1 MSPAL
6 SIGVRLAAVLT
17 ATLCICGQEPAT
29 QSKDVKPKEAQG
41 LPPRASP
48 GEYQFQAKAGTV
60 TIAGEFAGHAVSTA
74 QGPLSTEDYV
84 TVEVAFFGPPE
95 ARLQLSV
102 DDFSLRLNGK
112 KTVLRSQP
120 YGLVLSSLKDPE
132 WSPPEAAASGPKSK
146 TGISTGGGGEKDSN
160 SPPPVVHIP
169 IQVQRAM
176 AQRTQKAALASG
188 DRALP
193 QAGLLFFQYR
203 GKTQNLSSI
212 ELMYSGPAGK
222 ATLTLR

>member
-6 SIGVRLAAVLT
+6 SIGVRLAMAFT
-17 ATLCICGQEPAT
+17 ATLCLCGQEPAT
-29 QSKDVKPKEAQG
+29 QSKDAKPKEAQG

-48 GEYQFQAKAGTV
+48 TEYQFQAKAGTV
-60 TIAGEFAGHAVSTA
+60 TIAAEFAGHAVSTA

-112 KTVLRSQP
+112 KNILRSQP
-120 YGLVLSSLKDPE
+120 YGMVLSSLKDPE
-132 WSPPEAAASGPKSK
+132 WSPPEAASSGPKSK
-146 TGISTGGGGEKDSN
+146 TGISTGGGGDKDSN

-169 IQVQRAM
+169 IEVQRAM

-212 ELMYSGPAGK
+212 ELMYTGPAGK